1 MDRDDWGLKATGPVA
16 DGDDCLVAVGTW
28 TLGLRPDGKGANRL
42 KAVGTTAMGCVGD
55 GEGC

>member
-28 TLGLRPDGKGANRL
+28 TLGLGPDGKGADRL
-42 KAVGTTAMGCVGD
+42 KAVGTMAMGRVGNV
-55 GEGC
+55 EGC